1 LTGAGWQPPTV
12 GDFVWCWFPQAPDTT
27 LGPKARPALVV
38 GVELRDDGVIVTLV
52 YGTSQRVDRPKVGEF
67 AIVRS
72 RNPVAFALSGLAF
85 DSKFDFRVIVDLP
98 WREEFFKISPRPTY
112 GQTPKMGT
120 LHPLLVREVQAA
132 LNAAKSR

>member
-27 LGPKARPALVV
+27 SGPKARPALVV
-38 GVELRDDGVIVTLV
+38 GVELRDDGAIVTVV

-67 AIVRS
+67 SIVRS

-85 DSKFDFRVIVDLP
+85 DSKFDFKVIVDLP
-98 WREEFFKISPRPTY
+98 WSEEFFKISPRPTY

-120 LHPLLVREVQAA
+120 LHPSLVRAVQAA
-132 LNAAKSR
+132 HNAAKSR